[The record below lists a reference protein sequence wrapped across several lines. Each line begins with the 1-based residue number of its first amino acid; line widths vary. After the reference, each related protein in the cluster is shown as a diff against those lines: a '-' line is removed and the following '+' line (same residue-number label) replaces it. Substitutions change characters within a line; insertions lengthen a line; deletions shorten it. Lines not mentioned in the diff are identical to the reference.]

1 MKVVVD
7 TNVFISGVFFG
18 GKPRIVL
25 ESIVRGD
32 ITAFAS
38 RAIIEEYSE
47 TVQVLVGRKQGSLS
61 QEAVSSFVASLNI
74 VEPRTK
80 VVASRDPDDDKF
92 IECAL
97 DSGALYIIS
106 GDKDLLIL
114 EKYRGVTMIT
124 AADFV
129 AKYITE
135 TNQSS

>member
-1 MKVVVD
+1 MRVVVD

-18 GKPRIVL
+18 GKPRVVL

-38 RAIIEEYSE
+38 KAIIEEYSE
-47 TVQVLVGRKQGSLS
+47 TVQDLIGRRQGSLS

-74 VEPRTK
+74 IETRTK
-80 VVASRDPDDDKF
+80 VIASRDPDDDKF

-97 DSGALYIIS
+97 DASALYIIS
-106 GDKDLLIL
+106 GDKDLLSL

-129 AKYITE
+129 AQYIAASD
-135 TNQSS
+135 NH

>member
-1 MKVVVD
+1 MRVVVD

-18 GKPRIVL
+18 GKPRVVL

-38 RAIIEEYSE
+38 KAIIEEYSE
-47 TVQVLVGRKQGSLS
+47 TVQDLIGRRQGSLS

-74 VEPRTK
+74 IETRTK
-80 VVASRDPDDDKF
+80 VIASRDPDDDKF

-97 DSGALYIIS
+97 DASALYIIS
-106 GDKDLLIL
+106 GDKDLLSL
-114 EKYRGVTMIT
+114 EKYRGVKMIT

-129 AKYITE
+129 AQYIAASD
-135 TNQSS
+135 NH

>member
-18 GKPRIVL
+18 GKPRVVL
-25 ESIVRGD
+25 ESIVCGD

-47 TVQVLVGRKQGSLS
+47 TVQDLVERRQGSLS

-106 GDKDLLIL
+106 GDKDLLVL

-129 AKYITE
+129 AKYITASGQ
-135 TNQSS
+135 N

>member
-1 MKVVVD
+1 M
-7 TNVFISGVFFG
+7 
-18 GKPRIVL
+18 
-25 ESIVRGD
+25 
-32 ITAFAS
+32 
-38 RAIIEEYSE
+38 
-47 TVQVLVGRKQGSLS
+47 S

>member
-1 MKVVVD
+1 LIL
-7 TNVFISGVFFG
+7 TGVFFG
-18 GKPRIVL
+18 GKPRIIL

-38 RAIIEEYSE
+38 KAIIEEYSE
-47 TVQVLVGRKQGSLS
+47 TVQELSGGKHGAPS

-80 VVASRDPDDDKF
+80 VMASRDPDDDKF
-92 IECAL
+92 IECAI

-106 GDKDLLIL
+106 GDKDLLVL
-114 EKYRGVTMIT
+114 EKYKGVTMIT

-129 AKYITE
+129 SKYLTAAD
-135 TNQSS
+135 